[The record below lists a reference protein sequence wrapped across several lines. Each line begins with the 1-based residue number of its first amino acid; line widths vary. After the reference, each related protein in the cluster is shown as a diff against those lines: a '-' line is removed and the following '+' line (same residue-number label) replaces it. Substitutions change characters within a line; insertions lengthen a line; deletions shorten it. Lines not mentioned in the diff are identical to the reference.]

1 LRRHATMH
9 CARRRPVFA
18 TRGRGTVARSNPRL
32 AAAVGL
38 VATFVLLGGPGLAAA
53 IADPGNGGGSGGWGG
68 NSDKGSGDSR
78 RGSGGG
84 GGDRDDNS
92 GSRRGGDGANGRG
105 NDSLRPSSE
114 APQTRVGTGRADVQ
128 QDSPGDRSGS
138 NGGSGSDHPGAPSA
152 KFEPP
157 KVTVGNGRTPGI
169 QDRDREPRWRVS
181 APEPAPPPPP
191 PSPPPAPAPS
201 WVERIHIPPAM
212 PKQLGVAPASNMT
225 DPMWGI
231 AGLLLIPVAGAVLG
245 YRQARASQAAA
256 ELGRHP

>member
-1 LRRHATMH
+1 MH

-38 VATFVLLGGPGLAAA
+38 VAAFLLLGGPGLAAST
-53 IADPGNGGGSGGWGG
+53 ADPGHGGGSGRGG
-68 NSDKGSGDSR
+68 NSDRDWGDSR
-78 RGSGGG
+78 RGSG

-92 GSRRGGDGANGRG
+92 GSRRGDDGANRRG
-105 NDSLRPSSE
+105 NDSLRPDSD
-114 APQTRVGTGRADVQ
+114 APQTRVGSGRADVQ
-128 QDSPGDRSGS
+128 EDSPGDRSGS

-157 KVTVGNGRTPGI
+157 KVTVGNGRTPGG

-181 APEPAPPPPP
+181 APEPAPAPPPP
-191 PSPPPAPAPS
+191 PPPPAPAPS

-225 DPMWGI
+225 DPLWGI
-231 AGLLLIPVAGAVLG
+231 AGLLLIPVAGAALG
-245 YRQARASQAAA
+245 YRQARASHAAA